1 MNTIVL
7 SALKKKISSGDS
19 TNFYFHDYVWIL
31 WKKPN
36 GVFGFFFFTIGLT
49 FSSKMTLLI
58 KEKRHSC
65 FQTHCFLIFPSESV
79 LTPGRKMVSMWDYVN
94 EEHFLISCKTT
105 FVKLLFKSPVAKVL
119 KLGMIKAGAKII
131 VMKFNIITA

>member
-7 SALKKKISSGDS
+7 SALKEKNPLLRFNKFLFSWLCPNLMKKTQWSL
-19 TNFYFHDYVWIL
+19 WI
-31 WKKPN
+31 
-36 GVFGFFFFTIGLT
+36 FFNIDLT

-105 FVKLLFKSPVAKVL
+105 FVKLLFKSPVAKDL

>member
-1 MNTIVL
+1 M
-7 SALKKKISSGDS
+7 KKTQWSL
-19 TNFYFHDYVWIL
+19 WI
-31 WKKPN
+31 
-36 GVFGFFFFTIGLT
+36 FFNIDLT

-79 LTPGRKMVSMWDYVN
+79 LTPGRKMVSMCDYVN

-105 FVKLLFKSPVAKVL
+105 FVKLLFKSPVAKDL